1 MLLALDTSTRHAGI
15 LLWNSD
21 VIASTW
27 WYSKYNHTKHVIPA
41 LDKLISENNFSVTD
55 IKAIALTIGPGSF
68 SALRVGFS
76 IAKGLCIAL
85 KIPLAGI
92 STLLAEAYSYRGTPQ
107 SICPLIFLNQRT
119 AALGHFVIDKD
130 NYINTIQ
137 PETIITADELLDKL
151 PKGSMVCGEGTQNLT
166 SMINDVS
173 IPEINIVEYCN
184 PYARLKSLAQLG
196 SSRLDRGLYD
206 DPETLQPL
214 YLQQPNITKPNPA
227 KLIKLGKSHKEL
239 M

>member
-1 MLLALDTSTRHAGI
+1 MLLAIDTSTRNAGI
-15 LLWNSD
+15 LLWNSG

-27 WYSKYNHTKHVIPA
+27 WYSKYNHTKHAIPE
-41 LDKLISENNFSVTD
+41 LDKLISENNLSVTD
-55 IKAIALTIGPGSF
+55 IKAIALAIGPGSF
-68 SALRVGFS
+68 SAIRVGFS

-92 STLLAEAYSYRGTPQ
+92 STLLAEAYTYRGTRQ

-130 NYINTIQ
+130 NEINTIQ
-137 PETIITADELLDKL
+137 PETTLMADELLDKL

-166 SMINDVS
+166 SMINNVS
-173 IPEINIVEYCN
+173 IPDIDIVEYCS
-184 PYARLKSLAQLG
+184 PYGRLESLAQLG
-196 SSRLDRGLYD
+196 SSRLDQGLRD
-206 DPETLQPL
+206 DPKTLQPL
-214 YLQQPNITKPNPA
+214 YLTQPNITKPNPA
-227 KLIKLGKSHKEL
+227 KLIKLGKSQKEL